1 MKKAVKITAVILM
14 GLVILFNILTA
25 VINVAG
31 KSAEYR
37 WLPFTFLTVE
47 TGSMEPELSVG
58 DLVIDRDVPFEEIR
72 VGDTVTFRQADTF
85 VTHKVVRKDGSS
97 LITKGVANNAEDK
110 PFGRE
115 DYRGK
120 VVASVPKMGK
130 ILLLFGSP
138 VSLICLALLLFGL
151 FFGRDIIRRISAG
164 AEDTQEKNEKKEKLS
179 AGSAVKLAGFL
190 TVISLLVLTPTM
202 TQAKYAALVNANTA
216 FAANNIYFTSNFM
229 TPEQTP
235 FTITG
240 WSGSSF
246 GMTITVKNGG
256 NRLQFNKTG
265 QDIIYD
271 FIVIKLAN
279 ENGQEY
285 RTNYDLSVEPQGDVV
300 PAPPEAAASFNFHPD
315 ILEQIGREGSEVTV
329 LGPYIMKGNDD
340 GPITNSFNLLSQS
353 DVTNP
358 LETGESVRY
367 KVYAVTSY
375 DNSFYLNLSSDM
387 TMKVS
392 SEKSFIEAMIKYTTP
407 GSSLLTLSLRTTL
420 MDGSGVKN
428 VRIKW
433 DNTQVYL
440 NEYEKNAFEIIRN
453 RDESYYHPGDKED
466 HEAYLIVPLTSYSE
480 VTLQFFKYD
489 IQMGNDDI
497 SIDAVLDNV
506 TE

>member
-85 VTHKVVRKDGSS
+85 VTHKVVRKEGAS
-97 LITKGVANNAEDK
+97 LITKGIANNAEDK
-110 PFGRE
+110 PFGKN

-120 VVASVPKMGK
+120 MVASVPKMGK

-138 VSLICLALLLFGL
+138 VSMICLALLLFGL
-151 FFGRDIIRRISAG
+151 FFGKDILRRISAEP
-164 AEDTQEKNEKKEKLS
+164 EDRQEKNGKKEKLF

-190 TVISLLVLTPTM
+190 TVLSLLALTPTM

-216 FAANNIYFTSNFM
+216 LAANNVYFSSNFM
-229 TPEQTP
+229 TPEQKP

-256 NRLQFNKTG
+256 NRLQYNRTG

-271 FIVIKLAN
+271 FIVIKVAS
-279 ENGQEY
+279 ENGKEY
-285 RTNYDLSVEPQGDVV
+285 RTNYNLSIEPQDDVV
-300 PAPPEAAASFNFHPD
+300 PAPPEAAESFTFHPEL
-315 ILEQIGREGSEVTV
+315 LEQLGREGSEVTV
-329 LGPYIMKGNDD
+329 LGPYIMRGSEE
-340 GPITNSFNLLSQS
+340 GPVTNSFNLLSES
-353 DVTNP
+353 DVLHP

-392 SEKSFIEAMIKYTTP
+392 SEKSFIEALVKSTEK
-407 GSSLLTLSLRTTL
+407 GSSVLTLAIRTAL

-428 VRIKW
+428 VRIRW
-433 DNTQVYL
+433 DNRQLYL

-453 RDESYYHPGDKED
+453 RDESYYHPGDAED

-480 VTLQFFKYD
+480 VALQFFKYD
-489 IQMGNDDI
+489 INMENDDI
-497 SIDAVLDNV
+497 SIEAVLDNI
-506 TE
+506 EE